1 MYIAE
6 NGTCAEAC
14 QRIVV
19 ILSDSWF
26 HLIASIETKEVLIR
40 LRKDQESVC
49 LLSPLTVCSYEGL
62 LTGWQ
67 SQASLWSSPTKMLL
81 TRLSAHSLWCQH
93 PLLSHPVFHISF
105 FSPGWPVLA
114 MIVFGKCVLLLCFLG
129 MTRKA
134 QPHVQPYVH
143 VLSICHLY
151 PLPFTWR
158 ITNENFK
165 WYFSHAILLA
175 TLYLWEMN

>member
-1 MYIAE
+1 
-6 NGTCAEAC
+6 
-14 QRIVV
+14 
-19 ILSDSWF
+19 
-26 HLIASIETKEVLIR
+26 VLIR

-49 LLSPLTVCSYEGL
+49 LLSPLTVCSYKGL

-134 QPHVQPYVH
+134 QPHVHMYMFCPYVI
-143 VLSICHLY
+143 S
-151 PLPFTWR
+151 
-158 ITNENFK
+158 
-165 WYFSHAILLA
+165 
-175 TLYLWEMN
+175 TLYHLLEESQMRTSNDTFLMQFFLQLYTYEKWIKITSVVYHNCIL